1 MISGI
6 RKSMLA
12 ALLAVAGWRTAQAQ
26 PPTILVWGD
35 SLSAGYGLD
44 AGTGWVSLL
53 EARLRQQGRPWHVV
67 NGSVSGET
75 SSGGLARLPK
85 ALSHARPRIVLL
97 ELGANDGLR
106 GTPLGQLRSNLSHM
120 IEQSRAAGAQTL
132 LFDMRLPTNFGPA
145 YGAPFHALF
154 AGVAQSEHVPMV
166 PFWLGPIARDPDMF
180 QADGLHP
187 NAQAQPKLL
196 EAVWPSLEPLLKTA
210 VPAASASRPP
220 A

>member
-1 MISGI
+1 
-6 RKSMLA
+6 MLA

-53 EARLRQQGRPWHVV
+53 EARLQGQGRPWRVV

-75 SSGGLARLPK
+75 SSGGLARLP
-85 ALSHARPRIVLL
+85 AELSRSRPQLVLL
-97 ELGANDGLR
+97 ELGVNDGLR
-106 GTPLGQLRSNLSHM
+106 GSPLGELRGNLLRM
-120 IEQSRAAGAQTL
+120 IEASRAAGAQTL

-145 YGAPFHALF
+145 YGEPFHALF
-154 AGVAQSEHVPMV
+154 AGVARTERVPMV
-166 PFWLGPIARDPDMF
+166 PFWLGPIATNPDFF

-196 EAVWPSLEPLLKTA
+196 DAVWPSLEPLLKM
-210 VPAASASRPP
+210 PLHPP
-220 A
+220 